1 MAKSIRSKHIKKMR
15 REMRSTVGAAHAT
28 KLLRHATRGILK
40 TMLKNKSEIAIGDE
54 EKQETAVLSM
64 LDESSRVARLKEI
77 LSGVGGANKAQITLE
92 PIKRKKLRYT
102 FNHDYRKSRQDAD
115 LEDETDDE
123 ATNEAIKK
131 LEEEEEEE
139 ENEEGDEEGGSR
151 KNAAVVHADDEII
164 QAAVTKGAGKPLN
177 KLNMT
182 SRHGEWKQRDLAQPN
197 LAAGMY
203 ESQASNGG
211 INPSKARYMER
222 KKAKAKA
229 NNLRKK
235 GIKKGTIIVN
245 EGGDDI
251 KMR

>member
-1 MAKSIRSKHIKKMR
+1 M
-15 REMRSTVGAAHAT
+15 
-28 KLLRHATRGILK
+28 
-40 TMLKNKSEIAIGDE
+40 
-54 EKQETAVLSM
+54 
-64 LDESSRVARLKEI
+64 
-77 LSGVGGANKAQITLE
+77 E

-102 FNHDYRKSRQDAD
+102 FNFDYRKSRQDND

-139 ENEEGDEEGGSR
+139 NDEEGVESS
-151 KNAAVVHADDEII
+151 KNDAIDKEDEVI

>member
-40 TMLKNKSEIAIGDE
+40 TMLKNKSEIAVGDTK
-54 EKQETAVLSM
+54 EKQDTAVLSM
-64 LDESSRVARLKEI
+64 FDESSRVAKLKEI

-102 FNHDYRKSRQDAD
+102 FNFDYRKSRQDND

-139 ENEEGDEEGGSR
+139 NDKEGVGSINDDAID
-151 KNAAVVHADDEII
+151 KEDEII

>member
-40 TMLKNKSEIAIGDE
+40 TMLKNKSEIVVGDE
-54 EKQETAVLSM
+54 KEKQDTAVLSM
-64 LDESSRVARLKEI
+64 YDESSRVAKLKEI

-102 FNHDYRKSRQDAD
+102 FNFDYRKSRQDND

-139 ENEEGDEEGGSR
+139 NDEEGVESS
-151 KNAAVVHADDEII
+151 KNDGIDKEDEVI

>member
-1 MAKSIRSKHIKKMR
+1 MAKSIRSKHIKAMR

-28 KLLRHATRGILK
+28 KLLRQATRGILK
-40 TMLKNKSEIAIGDE
+40 TMLKNKTALALGTNE
-54 EKQETAVLSM
+54 EQADAAASM
-64 LDESSRVARLKEI
+64 LDETSRVEKLKEI

-92 PIKRKKLRYT
+92 PLKRKKLRYT

-123 ATNEAIKK
+123 ATNEEIKK
-131 LEEEEEEE
+131 IEEEEEEKNHNEDE
-139 ENEEGDEEGGSR
+139 ENGDGVDKVVVEGVDE
-151 KNAAVVHADDEII
+151 VI

-203 ESQASNGG
+203 ESEASNGG
-211 INPSKARYMER
+211 TNPSKARWLER
-222 KKAKAKA
+222 KKAKARA

-235 GIKKGTIIVN
+235 GIKKGTIN
-245 EGGDDI
+245 AGEGDV

>member
-40 TMLKNKSEIAIGDE
+40 TMLKNKSEIAVGDE
-54 EKQETAVLSM
+54 KEKQDTAVLSM
-64 LDESSRVARLKEI
+64 YDESSRVAKLKEI

-102 FNHDYRKSRQDAD
+102 FNFEYRKSRQDND

-139 ENEEGDEEGGSR
+139 NDEEGVESS
-151 KNAAVVHADDEII
+151 KNDAIDKEDEVI

>member
-40 TMLKNKSEIAIGDE
+40 TMLKNKSEIAVGDE
-54 EKQETAVLSM
+54 KEKQDTAVLSM
-64 LDESSRVARLKEI
+64 YDESSRVAKLKEI

-102 FNHDYRKSRQDAD
+102 FNFDYRKSRQDND

-139 ENEEGDEEGGSR
+139 NDEEGVESS
-151 KNAAVVHADDEII
+151 KNDAIDKEDEVI

>member
-1 MAKSIRSKHIKKMR
+1 MAKSIRSKHIKAMR

-28 KLLRHATRGILK
+28 KLLRQASRGILK
-40 TMLKNKSEIAIGDE
+40 TMLKNKTALALGTE
-54 EKQETAVLSM
+54 EEQSSAAAAM
-64 LDESSRVARLKEI
+64 LDETSRVEKLKEI

-92 PIKRKKLRYT
+92 PLKKKKLRYT

-139 ENEEGDEEGGSR
+139 QDNGEDEENGAD
-151 KNAAVVHADDEII
+151 KVVVEDEVI

-203 ESQASNGG
+203 ESEASNGG
-211 INPSKARYMER
+211 INPSKARYLER

-235 GIKKGTIIVN
+235 GLKRGTIN
-245 EGGDDI
+245 AGEGDV